1 MKFLL
6 GFCSFLSGVLGIY
19 SFVIFIRI
27 IFSWAVMFVQRNRN
41 YNFNAGYDQPEGP
54 TFVETVDNILGKICD
69 PYLNLFR
76 GARGLR
82 RSAVDFTPLLALVV
96 LNLVKSILSIFSQ
109 TGEITIWIIIAV
121 IIDGLWGSF
130 VSLLLFILI
139 VLMIIRLAVGRS
151 NGYRATGAINTIDS
165 ILDGPVGFVYKLF
178 YKGKQISDQK
188 LVAVSLAFYGVLLIA
203 GTWLVRLFCNFLIT
217 I

>member
-41 YNFNAGYDQPEGP
+41 YNFNAGYEQQDGP
-54 TFVETVDNILGKICD
+54 TFVETVDSILGKICD

-76 GARGLR
+76 GARGQR
-82 RSAVDFTPLLALVV
+82 RSSVDFTPLLALVV

-139 VLMIIRLAVGRS
+139 ILMIIRLAVGRS

-188 LVAVSLAFYGVLLIA
+188 LVAVSLAFYGVILIA

-217 I
+217 V